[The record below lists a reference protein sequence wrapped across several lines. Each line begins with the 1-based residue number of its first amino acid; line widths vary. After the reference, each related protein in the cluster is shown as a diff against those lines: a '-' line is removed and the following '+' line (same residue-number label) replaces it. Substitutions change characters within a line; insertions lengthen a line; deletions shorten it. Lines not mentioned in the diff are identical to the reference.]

1 MPAAEAS
8 PVASS
13 DSGFITMEDRKRAA
27 AYDHNDSA
35 PPLKRQATSVNGGSK
50 PHPDADMPWKDDLEV
65 SATNSPRGCQL
76 TPRVTLETLPNA
88 KVDWIVDST
97 GRDTD
102 VSSSQRFQKDAIWRQ
117 MQEYKREKVSLEAKL
132 KELSKSTT
140 NHNDHLR
147 IIDAWYK
154 QLIDEVKILMGA
166 PEEDAKGGSAVR
178 PPVVRPPA
186 TNHSTEPSSFQSSLL
201 FDDNEKFEKHLKSRS
216 EDIRR
221 IISSVLSKSAKVS
234 PEVSELQTQLAKKL
248 AEEKATISDLEKA
261 LAEKQQLEES
271 LEEASLRYMV
281 AEKKLDRARSVTV
294 AKLEKQYILGAQRP
308 GGDSAS
314 GPRDEPSASNGATPS
329 GERSPALDEAHN
341 KLAAISE
348 KQKEQLQKLEA
359 ENAKL
364 LSQITDLNIKHTRLT
379 DDDYAGTDL
388 FKQLRSQYDDVVT
401 RINHLEATNVQLRE
415 EAAKLRS
422 ERTAYRNQ
430 VDEETQGVIA
440 EREAQL
446 MRAETDLARIRN
458 ARDELLA
465 DQQMRKAAQEQE
477 KTTAIKVQEL
487 ADAGQARIAALE
499 SEVERLRVEVEKEKA
514 AAPSVDEIP
523 TEELRL
529 RFRNL
534 ERQYAMLNT
543 ELSSM
548 QIACKKYSSLASQK
562 VTDFGALEEKV
573 ARLIAEKSKADQK
586 YFAAMKSKEA
596 RELEVRTLRMQ
607 NSKSSDI
614 VTQLKESEAATRNL
628 LANME
633 KQVSETKE
641 ALNSLIT
648 KNHAAQQ
655 QITENNITI
664 EGLNR
669 QVADL
674 KALSASKDSTLSSTA
689 SACRKAETE
698 VEGLKATLADTK
710 KSLDIWKN
718 KSLGNQSSEYEMLR
732 TLALCTVCRRNFKNT
747 AIKTCGHVF
756 CKDCVEER
764 LTSRS
769 RKCPNCNK
777 SFGNNDYMHITL

>member
-1 MPAAEAS
+1 
-8 PVASS
+8 
-13 DSGFITMEDRKRAA
+13 MEDRKRAA

-35 PPLKRQATSVNGGSK
+35 PPLKKQATSVNGGSK
-50 PHPDADMPWKDDLEV
+50 PHPDADMPWKDDLE
-65 SATNSPRGCQL
+65 
-76 TPRVTLETLPNA
+76 
-88 KVDWIVDST
+88 
-97 GRDTD
+97 
-102 VSSSQRFQKDAIWRQ
+102 RFQKDAIWRQ

-166 PEEDAKGGSAVR
+166 PEEDAK
-178 PPVVRPPA
+178 
-186 TNHSTEPSSFQSSLL
+186 EPSSFQSSLL

-216 EDIRR
+216 EDIRK
-221 IISSVLSKSAKVS
+221 IISSVLSKTAKVS

-314 GPRDEPSASNGATPS
+314 GPRDEPSASNGETPS

-430 VDEETQGVIA
+430 VDEETQSVIA

-465 DQQMRKAAQEQE
+465 DQQVRKAAQEQE

-487 ADAGQARIAALE
+487 ADAGQARITALE

-523 TEELRL
+523 TEELRT

-689 SACRKAETE
+689 SACRTAETE

-710 KSLDIWKN
+710 KSLDNWKN

>member
-13 DSGFITMEDRKRAA
+13 DSGFITMDDRKRAA

-35 PPLKRQATSVNGGSK
+35 PPLKKQATSVNGGNK
-50 PHPDADMPWKDDLEV
+50 PHPDADMPWKDDLE
-65 SATNSPRGCQL
+65 
-76 TPRVTLETLPNA
+76 
-88 KVDWIVDST
+88 
-97 GRDTD
+97 
-102 VSSSQRFQKDAIWRQ
+102 RFQKDAIWRQ

-166 PEEDAKGGSAVR
+166 PEEDAK
-178 PPVVRPPA
+178 
-186 TNHSTEPSSFQSSLL
+186 EPSSFQSSLL

-216 EDIRR
+216 EDIRK
-221 IISSVLSKSAKVS
+221 IISSVLAKSAKVS

-314 GPRDEPSASNGATPS
+314 GQRDEPSASNGATPS

-379 DDDYAGTDL
+379 DDDYASTDL

-430 VDEETQGVIA
+430 VDEETQSVIA

-523 TEELRL
+523 TEELRT

-614 VTQLKESEAATRNL
+614 VTQLKESEAATRSL

-710 KSLDIWKN
+710 KSLDNWKN

>member
-13 DSGFITMEDRKRAA
+13 DSGFVTMEDRKRAA
-27 AYDHNDSA
+27 AYDHNDST
-35 PPLKRQATSVNGGSK
+35 PPLKKQATSVNGGSK
-50 PHPDADMPWKDDLEV
+50 PHPDADMPWKDDLE
-65 SATNSPRGCQL
+65 
-76 TPRVTLETLPNA
+76 
-88 KVDWIVDST
+88 
-97 GRDTD
+97 
-102 VSSSQRFQKDAIWRQ
+102 RFQKDAIWRQ

-166 PEEDAKGGSAVR
+166 PEEDAK
-178 PPVVRPPA
+178 
-186 TNHSTEPSSFQSSLL
+186 EPSSFQSSLL

-216 EDIRR
+216 EDIRK
-221 IISSVLSKSAKVS
+221 IISSVSSKSAKVS

-314 GPRDEPSASNGATPS
+314 GQRDEPSASNGATPS

-348 KQKEQLQKLEA
+348 RQKEQLQKLEA

-379 DDDYAGTDL
+379 DDDYASTDL

-430 VDEETQGVIA
+430 VDEETQSVIA

-514 AAPSVDEIP
+514 AAPSVDEIS
-523 TEELRL
+523 TEELRT

-641 ALNSLIT
+641 ALNSLIA

-674 KALSASKDSTLSSTA
+674 KVLSASKDSTLSSTA

-710 KSLDIWKN
+710 KSLDSWKN

>member
-13 DSGFITMEDRKRAA
+13 DSGFVMMEDRKRAA

-35 PPLKRQATSVNGGSK
+35 PPLKKQATSVNGGSK
-50 PHPDADMPWKDDLEV
+50 PHPDADMPWKDDLE
-65 SATNSPRGCQL
+65 
-76 TPRVTLETLPNA
+76 
-88 KVDWIVDST
+88 
-97 GRDTD
+97 
-102 VSSSQRFQKDAIWRQ
+102 RFQKDAIWRQ
-117 MQEYKREKVSLEAKL
+117 MQEYKREKVSLEGKL
-132 KELSKSTT
+132 KEMSKATAYY
-140 NHNDHLR
+140 NDHLR
-147 IIDAWYK
+147 IIDTWYK
-154 QLIDEVKILMGA
+154 QLVDEVKLLLDTA
-166 PEEDAKGGSAVR
+166 EEDAKDR
-178 PPVVRPPA
+178 PA
-186 TNHSTEPSSFQSSLL
+186 FESSLL
-201 FDDNEKFEKHLKSRS
+201 FEEASAFEKHLKSRS
-216 EDIRR
+216 DDIRQV
-221 IISSVLSKSAKVS
+221 ISRLKSPNFKAP
-234 PEVSELQTQLAKKL
+234 PEVAELQSQLAKKL
-248 AEEKATISDLEKA
+248 AEEKATIAELEKA
-261 LAEKQQLEES
+261 LSEKQQLEES

-281 AEKKLDRARSVTV
+281 AEKKLDRARSLTV

-314 GPRDEPSASNGATPS
+314 GPREEPSASNGATPS
-329 GERSPALDEAHN
+329 GDRSPALEEAHN
-341 KLAAISE
+341 KLVAVSE
-348 KQKEQLQKLEA
+348 KQKEQLQKLES

-364 LSQITDLNIKHTRLT
+364 LSQITELNFKHSRLT
-379 DDDYAGTDL
+379 DDDYAHTDL
-388 FKQLRSQYDDVVT
+388 FKQLKSQYDDVVT

-415 EAAKLRS
+415 EAAKFRS

-430 VDEETQGVIA
+430 VDEETQNAIA
-440 EREAQL
+440 EKEAQL

-477 KTTAIKVQEL
+477 KTAAAKVQEL

-499 SEVERLRVEVEKEKA
+499 SEVERLRM
-514 AAPSVDEIP
+514 EIGDGVSSKSA
-523 TEELRL
+523 EEISSDELRTK
-529 RFRNL
+529 FSNL
-534 ERQYAMLNT
+534 DRQYSMLNT
-543 ELSSM
+543 ELASM

-562 VTDFGALEEKV
+562 VTDFSALEEKV

-607 NSKSSDI
+607 NSKTSDI
-614 VTQLKESEAATRNL
+614 VSQLKESEAATRSL

-641 ALNSLIT
+641 ALNFMMS

-655 QITENNITI
+655 QVTEKNITI

-669 QVADL
+669 QVTEL
-674 KALSASKDSTLSSTA
+674 KALSASKDSTLASAS
-689 SACRKAETE
+689 SACRQAETE
-698 VEGLKATLADTK
+698 VEGLKTSLADTK
-710 KSLDIWKN
+710 KSLENWKN
-718 KSLGNQSSEYEMLR
+718 KSLGNSSSEYEMLR

-756 CKDCVEER
+756 CKECVEER